1 MMRGARRRR
10 HRARTIGALGWLAST
25 FLAAGCSVSAP
36 PGVLRAQVE
45 RAERPPIPAGATD
58 TQVLAAVAW
67 VLTNR
72 LGLPLTLPIHVY
84 FYSSEEAF
92 EAGLMTE
99 ARAEAAMAKDQARFA
114 TGVGTAQGIFIR
126 TDKLTAAPLAVRVGL
141 YAHELTH
148 VSQYEM
154 AGGRR
159 GGSEQWLRE
168 GFADWVRY
176 RTLDALMLRPYA
188 ESRRRV
194 LEEVR
199 RAGPVDR
206 FPALGVLVS
215 NRQWIAVRNELG
227 AAATYGQAFLAAD
240 WLVERYGSARVVDYF
255 RRFAH
260 ADDRA
265 RNFLAAFGEP
275 AGRFAL
281 EFRTRLP
288 TLL

>member
-1 MMRGARRRR
+1 MRAAHPRRQ
-10 HRARTIGALGWLAST
+10 RARPVRAFAWLALSL
-25 FLAAGCSVSAP
+25 LAAGCAVSTP
-36 PGVLRAQVE
+36 PGVVRARVE

-58 TQVLAAVAW
+58 TQVLAAVSW
-67 VLTNR
+67 VLASR
-72 LGLPLTLPIHVY
+72 LGLPLTLPIRVY
-84 FYSSEEAF
+84 FYSSQDAF
-92 EAGLMTE
+92 ETGLMTE

-114 TGVGTAQGIFIR
+114 TGVGTAEGIFIR
-126 TDKLTAAPLAVRVGL
+126 TDKLATAPLAVRVGL

-159 GGSEQWLRE
+159 AGSEQWLRE
-168 GFADWVRY
+168 GFADWARY

-188 ESRRRV
+188 ESKRRV
-194 LEEVR
+194 LEELR

-206 FPALGVLVS
+206 FPGLGVLVS
-215 NRQWIAVRNELG
+215 NRQWISVRNDLG

-240 WLVERYGSARVVDYF
+240 WLVERHGSARVVDYF

-260 ADDRA
+260 VDDRA

-275 AGRFAL
+275 AGRFAI
-281 EFRTRLP
+281 EFSARLP